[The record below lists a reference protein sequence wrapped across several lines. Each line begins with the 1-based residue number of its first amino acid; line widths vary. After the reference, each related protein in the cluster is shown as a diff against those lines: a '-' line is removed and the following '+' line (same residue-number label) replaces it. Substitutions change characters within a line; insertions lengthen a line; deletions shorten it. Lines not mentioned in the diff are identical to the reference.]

1 MKTYVGTKKA
11 QRAGKGKRGAGVHDG
26 INSVVRV
33 GAAHDGEAVEGDEE
47 GAKDSEEGE
56 RGRQGKA
63 KRASELAANDML
75 L

>member
-33 GAAHDGEAVEGDEE
+33 GAARDGEAVEGDE

-56 RGRQGKA
+56 RGRQGEA

>member
-47 GAKDSEEGE
+47 GAKDSE
-56 RGRQGKA
+56 
-63 KRASELAANDML
+63 
-75 L
+75 

>member
-11 QRAGKGKRGAGVHDG
+11 QRAGKGKRSAGVHDG

-33 GAAHDGEAVEGDEE
+33 GAARDGEAVEGDE

-56 RGRQGKA
+56 RARKARRGKA
-63 KRASELAANDML
+63 RERISG
-75 L
+75 